1 MKRKY
6 IIRASKNIKASFDP
20 SMPSWLKNAITKKYY
35 LITGDKVSRIFDLSN
50 AEFLDTPTKNSIPI
64 YYIDGAVYIPGVND
78 GYNVQVNGRFRQLG
92 KIAKSKLPELAD
104 DVVFVDLD
112 QAPPVKKERYE
123 DPRYEYSKYRHRVES
138 EYAGQQRSSKYFN
151 SEYSDK
157 WTTFTGRDKSGY
169 KIPDPRTMLYNYY
182 SQPGN
187 VGKISN
193 RLADTYDIL
202 KDIKTRIFDIDISDP
217 ANLGRSAYST
227 AYGNMM
233 SRFGSAVEDYS
244 RAYAEVK
251 ELISDL
257 ENGDEESTSEY
268 TLKNILNDI
277 RGARSRAKDIER
289 YLDRLS
295 DLDA

>member
-20 SMPSWLKNAITKKYY
+20 SMPDWLKDAITRKYGQ
-35 LITGDKVSRIFDLSN
+35 TVPGNKVSKIFDLSK
-50 AEFLDTPTKNSIPI
+50 AKFLDTPTKHSIPI
-64 YYIDGAVYIPGVND
+64 YYIDETVYIPGVTD
-78 GYNVQVNGRFRQLG
+78 GYQVLVNGRVRQLG
-92 KIAKSKLPELAD
+92 NIAKSKLPELAD
-104 DVVFVDLD
+104 DIVYVDLD
-112 QAPPVKKERYE
+112 QAPPVNKERYE
-123 DPRYEYSKYRHRVES
+123 DPRREYSKYRHGVES
-138 EYAGQQRSSKYFN
+138 EYAGQQHSY
-151 SEYSDK
+151 YSGE

-187 VGKISN
+187 IGKISN
-193 RLADTYDIL
+193 RLADTFDIL
-202 KDIKTRIFDIDISDP
+202 NDIKTRIFDIDISDP
-217 ANLGRSAYST
+217 ANLGKTANST

-233 SRFGSAVEDYS
+233 SRFGDAVEDYS

-257 ENGDEESTSEY
+257 ENGGEESTSEY
-268 TLKNILNDI
+268 TLKNILDDI
-277 RGARSRAKDIER
+277 RGARSRAKDVER
-289 YLDRLS
+289 YLDKLS

>member
-20 SMPSWLKNAITKKYY
+20 SMPDWLKNVITRGFD
-35 LITGDKVSRIFDLSN
+35 LISGDKVSKIFDLSS
-50 AEFLDTPTKNSIPI
+50 AEFLDTPTKHSIPI

-78 GYNVQVNGRFRQLG
+78 DYHVQVNGRVRQLG
-92 KIAKSKLPELAD
+92 NIAKSKLPELAD
-104 DVVFVDLD
+104 DIVYVDLD

-123 DPRYEYSKYRHRVES
+123 DPRYEYSKYRHGVES
-138 EYAGQQRSSKYFN
+138 EYAGQQH
-151 SEYSDK
+151 SDYGGE
-157 WTTFTGRDKSGY
+157 WITFIGRDKSGY

-187 VGKISN
+187 IGKISN

-217 ANLGRSAYST
+217 ANLGRTANST

-257 ENGDEESTSEY
+257 ENGGEESTSEY
-268 TLKNILNDI
+268 TLKNILDDL
-277 RGARSRAKDIER
+277 RSARSRAKDVER
-289 YLDRLS
+289 YLDKLS
-295 DLDA
+295 DLDS

>member
-6 IIRASKNIKASFDP
+6 IIKASRNIKASFDP
-20 SMPSWLKNAITKKYY
+20 SMPNWLKDAITRGFY
-35 LITGDKVSRIFDLSN
+35 LISGDKISKIFDLSN

-92 KIAKSKLPELAD
+92 NIAKSKLPKLAD
-104 DVVFVDLD
+104 DVVYVDLD

-123 DPRYEYSKYRHRVES
+123 DPRREYSKHRHGVES
-138 EYAGQQRSSKYFN
+138 EYAGQHPSYYTG
-151 SEYSDK
+151 E

-169 KIPDPRTMLYNYY
+169 KIPDPRKMLYNYY

-187 VGKISN
+187 IGKISN
-193 RLADTYDIL
+193 RLADTFDIL
-202 KDIKTRIFDIDISDP
+202 NDIKTRIFDIDISDP
-217 ANLGRSAYST
+217 TNLGRSAYST

-244 RAYAEVK
+244 RAYADVK
-251 ELISDL
+251 ELISNL
-257 ENGDEESTSEY
+257 ENGDVNSTSEYTDY
-268 TLKNILNDI
+268 TLKNILDNL
-277 RGARSRAKDIER
+277 RGARSRAKDVER
-289 YLDRLS
+289 YLDKLS

>member
-6 IIRASKNIKASFDP
+6 IIRASKVVKASFDP
-20 SMPSWLKNAITKKYY
+20 SMPDWLKDVITRGFD
-35 LITGDKVSRIFDLSN
+35 LISGDKVSKIFDLSS
-50 AEFLDTPTKNSIPI
+50 AEFLDTPTKHSIPI

-78 GYNVQVNGRFRQLG
+78 DYHVQVNGRVRQLG
-92 KIAKSKLPELAD
+92 NIAKSKLPELAD
-104 DVVFVDLD
+104 DIVYVDLD
-112 QAPPVKKERYE
+112 QAPPVNKERYE
-123 DPRYEYSKYRHRVES
+123 DPRREYSKYRHGVES
-138 EYAGQQRSSKYFN
+138 EYAGQQHSY
-151 SEYSDK
+151 YSGE

-187 VGKISN
+187 IGKISN

-202 KDIKTRIFDIDISDP
+202 KDIKARIFDIDISDP
-217 ANLGRSAYST
+217 ANLGRTANST

-257 ENGDEESTSEY
+257 ENGGEESTSEY
-268 TLKNILNDI
+268 TLKNILDDL
-277 RGARSRAKDIER
+277 RSARSRAKDVER

-295 DLDA
+295 DLDS